1 MSQKKYIRQK
11 LWKLLKTIYW
21 KYISDIDDFWKY
33 KTVGSPP
40 LYLPSFFKI
49 HSPEEAERIIRED
62 QKFFDA
68 ELKALGEWEE
78 AQKALEAKR
87 Q

>member
-1 MSQKKYIRQK
+1 MSRKKRLKQ
-11 LWKLLKTIYW
+11 LLLKLLKTIYW

-33 KTVGSPP
+33 ETVGSPP

-68 ELKALGEWEE
+68 ELKALGEWER
-78 AQKALEAKR
+78 AQKESE
-87 Q
+87 

>member
-1 MSQKKYIRQK
+1 MEVSYMSQKKYIRQK

-68 ELKALGEWEE
+68 ELKALGE
-78 AQKALEAKR
+78 
-87 Q
+87 